1 MANQGLY
8 DHILP
13 EEVKMEDAI
22 LTYDDENKE
31 IDFEHLSY
39 LESIKILW

>member
-1 MANQGLY
+1 MSNKGLY

-22 LTYDDENKE
+22 LTYDEENKE
-31 IDFEHLSY
+31 IDFENLSY
-39 LESIKILW
+39 G